1 MTNITFSKTIVLHKL
16 LELGPLE
23 PMDARIIC
31 GWPVQ
36 VFDEVL
42 VAGLLDGSIKWI
54 CKNNQHPTL
63 LAAA

>member
-1 MTNITFSKTIVLHKL
+1 MTTTTFAKAQTLQEL
-16 LELGPLE
+16 LMLGPLE
-23 PMDARIIC
+23 PRDARIIC